1 VYFIII
7 HNTVHNLLCRI
18 TEHNLLR
25 LCQFYADTNRIKK
38 NFNERGKAAI
48 EVIIT
53 TPKNTVSD

>member
-1 VYFIII
+1 
-7 HNTVHNLLCRI
+7 LCRI